1 MEVGTSTGG
10 FHHGDEGGYHTHHDE
25 NMPIGDDGSS
35 YAAGDSAVF
44 VDEHGHGSMVS
55 GHMASGV
62 ALSSL
67 SAGGMDALPMDYS
80 QLERKPYLGGYRD
93 KRTGK
98 EYHHGFTQTPY
109 QRVSKWEG
117 KAPRFERE
125 TQTTDQVTRSVQSK
139 REGVAQTGRHDL
151 LLDTAHDVEVT
162 SRKYFTAAQL
172 HAVKDAK
179 ALVIQC
185 HWRGYMARKRALEI
199 RHRLESQR
207 QAALEE
213 ARRKAQEEEA
223 RFAKDVERRLHPRT
237 TEDFAILYDEVEAW
251 RASETAKIKTNIPD
265 EETQKEALTL
275 LLQKETALLGN
286 IERLRTAA
294 LKINAETSVV
304 KKMEK
309 MAAPK
314 VWTLSD
320 GNKAFVHTPY
330 TTRAQELKALY
341 DGLAMDALPSPDRI
355 ELLLHI
361 RNTVME
367 FECAL
372 TKDIVSLIDRETELR
387 QRGRPPQSMVG
398 IKQRLKTLFLTF
410 IQTPEFNPEAT
421 RYTSN
426 TSAATLKTKC
436 LNTTLVAGG
445 HGLGSSSSSG
455 SISPTATAA
464 LHSRNTNNY
473 NTTAAAGGSGMGG
486 TARSY
491 GGGGGMAVGSASA
504 SASMLSAGG
513 ISAASFGGAAGAGA
527 GAAGYD
533 LGGDS

>member
-1 MEVGTSTGG
+1 MTDVGVNVNYHQRDDGG
-10 FHHGDEGGYHTHHDE
+10 GSFADE
-25 NMPIGDDGSS
+25 NLPHEGDGGSS
-35 YAAGDSAVF
+35 YAG
-44 VDEHGHGSMVS
+44 GHFEDGSMMS
-55 GHMASGV
+55 GGMMMGSGAI

-67 SAGGMDALPMDYS
+67 SGGSMEGAALPMDYS
-80 QLERKPYLGGYRD
+80 QMERKPYLGGYRD
-93 KRTGK
+93 KRTGI

-109 QRVSKWEG
+109 EKVSKWAG

-125 TQTTDQVTRSVQSK
+125 TQTTEHTTRSVQAK

-151 LLDTAHDVEVT
+151 LLDTAKDVPVV

-185 HWRGYMARKRALEI
+185 HWRGYIARKRALEI

-223 RFAKDVERRLHPRT
+223 KFAKDVERRLHPRS

-251 RASETAKIKTNIPD
+251 RASETAKIKANVLD
-265 EETQKEALTL
+265 EETQKEALSL

-286 IERLRTAA
+286 IERLRTTA

-341 DGLAMDALPSPDRI
+341 DGLAMDGLPSPDRI
-355 ELLLHI
+355 ELLVHI
-361 RNTVME
+361 RNTVSE

-372 TKDIVSLIDRETELR
+372 TKEIVSLIDRETELR
-387 QRGRPPQSMVG
+387 QRGRPPQSLTGV
-398 IKQRLKTLFLTF
+398 KQRLKTLFLTF

-421 RYTSN
+421 RFSSTV
-426 TSAATLKTKC
+426 SAATLKTKC
-436 LNTTLVAGG
+436 LNTTLLPPGP
-445 HGLGSSSSSG
+445 GSSSS
-455 SISPTATAA
+455 PTALQA
-464 LHSRNTNNY
+464 RNTNGFVS
-473 NTTAAAGGSGMGG
+473 AAGN
-486 TARSY
+486 TARS
-491 GGGGGMAVGSASA
+491 GFGGGMAT
-504 SASMLSAGG
+504 
-513 ISAASFGGAAGAGA
+513 AGAGA
-527 GAAGYD
+527 GHGSSSMSLSGGISSASLGAGGGGGGGGGGLHD
-533 LGGDS
+533 LGDS